1 MALSDILTVSP
12 LNTLIVG
19 PGLVSFQPGCT
30 PTASPFSQILTSLLE
45 AERDEAGLGLKSRV
59 RLAVVTTEARIE
71 NIRRLARRQVS
82 EGGRPEFIYFTG
94 ANCR

>member
-1 MALSDILTVSP
+1 MSDRLTVSP

-45 AERDEAGLGLKSRV
+45 AIRGGEGVVLKSRA
-59 RLAVVTTEARIE
+59 RLAVVTPEARIA

-82 EGGRPEFIYFTG
+82 
-94 ANCR
+94 